1 MTHSAA
7 LRGRRPTRP
16 TRPVPSP
23 LTPLLLTNG
32 VR

>member
-7 LRGRRPTRP
+7 LRGRRPIRP
-16 TRPVPSP
+16 ARPVPYP